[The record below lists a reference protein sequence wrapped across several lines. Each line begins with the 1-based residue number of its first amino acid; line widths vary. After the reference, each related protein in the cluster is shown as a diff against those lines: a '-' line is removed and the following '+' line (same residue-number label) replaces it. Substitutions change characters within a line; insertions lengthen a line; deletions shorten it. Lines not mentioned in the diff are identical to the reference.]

1 MTGAIGNLMNV
12 VVPLV
17 ACLATCGVDAA
28 VLRASSLQHSLRHE
42 SAATN
47 TTMHER
53 ELSLVQVGKPI
64 RINRGGVEGV
74 SPDKVNKNDA
84 VSKSGCGHT
93 VKVHSESAKH
103 ERCPDDCPFYAQD
116 RTDDDFCTFACV
128 VASQCVKMNPATQI
142 GDAELGVCRSCVVA
156 GCSVC
161 DTSVTI
167 DSCKECQMGYYLKED
182 GQCYFKYGGKWV
194 DVVKGILAAI
204 VVLLVLW
211 LIEWGFRGTSNEI
224 GLNHGMKQ
232 RENTKLKMKKDASG
246 ERQQFPITTNLMRE
260 QVAGPGTTL
269 HFNFQL
275 FLMIWA
281 VFVASV
287 WMFFA
292 KFVNSKL
299 WILGTRSFGTPRAN
313 CILVFWG
320 YETQQSLMWTKVAFL
335 WIVYIGSILMCTAY
349 GIYQLRSFQAVDFQ
363 NKTMKD
369 FVAMVVGLPAV
380 QGTKDVEEDLKKIIE
395 GFSGVQVVGVS
406 VAWDFK
412 ENEEAVQEA
421 VKDDIEEAELRYR
434 KSSGQIA
441 CTDAPELNIVSKFN
455 YKLEQAIFGLAPEER
470 AEDAED
476 SLEAPGSHPIDEILS
491 SMYTSPRAFVVFQT
505 QEDRDEAV
513 EKNGDGFDY
522 EGATG
527 IKLDCFE
534 AEPDTVQWQNFGQ
547 STVVEKA
554 MRLAVGFGCIIL
566 ACLFWAAV
574 FYSPYAYYVLTFNY
588 ENGRQPGFIV
598 GFAFSMIVVIGN
610 AIMYEVCAQIS
621 DRVGFRFKDEREA
634 CYMVL
639 YTVACMF
646 NVGLDFVTTYCT
658 AEKVMEG
665 LGFRTYFGVPLQ
677 EVTEFTAKFETY
689 GMQRSLAENTYGYA
703 FPSTFLIPFLIEPF
717 PTIIAPL
724 LLGRLIVRT
733 HPEVQGNDAAEW
745 VAMCPMEMGRYADL
759 LLNTILGIL
768 IFYFPGGYT
777 WRLFLAMAAS
787 HMYIYSFD
795 HFKVLRAIPACT
807 FASYDIEFAAQAIFA
822 PIIGIIAACLVMKS
836 NCEPGMHCVTGP
848 PLIGICTLGWLV
860 HTVTHLAVLTYVI
873 PMFGK
878 EEPEEDVAKDE
889 TFTTLS
895 SRMPCSWFTANP
907 VHCLR
912 SKHKY
917 KHSPPCSFFVLG
929 KEQYMKT
936 NEKIGCHF
944 EESSK

>member
-42 SAATN
+42 SDAAN

-64 RINRGGVEGV
+64 RINRGGSGT
-74 SPDKVNKNDA
+74 SPDKVSKTDA
-84 VSKSGCGHT
+84 VSKAGCGHT

-116 RTDDDFCTFACV
+116 RTDSDFCTFACV
-128 VASQCVKMNPATQI
+128 EAPQCVKMNPATQI
-142 GDAELGVCRSCVVA
+142 GDEELGVCRSCVVD

-161 DTSVTI
+161 DTSVTH
-167 DSCKECQMGYYLKED
+167 DACSECQIGYYLKED
-182 GQCYFKYGGKWV
+182 GLCYFKYGGKWV
-194 DVVKGILAAI
+194 DVVKGIIAAI
-204 VVLLVLW
+204 VALLVLW

-224 GLNHGMKQ
+224 GLNHGLKQ

-246 ERQQFPITTNLMRE
+246 ERQQFPITTNLLRE

-281 VFVASV
+281 VFVALV

-292 KFVNSKL
+292 HFVNGKL
-299 WILGTRSFGTPRAN
+299 WILGTRSFGTPRSN

-335 WIVYIGSILMCTAY
+335 WIVYLGSFLMCTAY
-349 GIYQLRSFQAVDFQ
+349 GIYQLRTFQSVDFQ
-363 NKTMKD
+363 HKTMKD

-380 QGTKDVEEDLKKIIE
+380 QGTKDVEEDLKKTIE

-412 ENEEAVQEA
+412 EHEEAVQEA
-421 VKDDIEEAELRYR
+421 VKEDIEEAELRYR
-434 KSSGQIA
+434 KSCGQMA

-455 YKLEQAIFGLAPEER
+455 YKLEQAIFGLAPEEK
-470 AEDAED
+470 AEDVEE
-476 SLEAPGSHPIDEILS
+476 SPEAPGSHPIDEILLS
-491 SMYTSPRAFVVFQT
+491 LHTSPRAFVVFQT
-505 QEDRDEAV
+505 QEARDEAV
-513 EKNGDGFDY
+513 EKVGDGFDY

-527 IKLDCFE
+527 IKLECFE
-534 AEPDTVQWQNFGQ
+534 AEPDTVQWQNFGH
-547 STVVEKA
+547 STVAEKA
-554 MRLAVGFGCIIL
+554 MRLVVGFGVIFL
-566 ACLFWAAV
+566 ACFFWAVV
-574 FYSPYAYYVLTFNY
+574 FYSPYAYYVMTFNY

-598 GFAFSMIVVIGN
+598 GFAFSMIVVVGN

-639 YTVACMF
+639 YTIACMF
-646 NVGLDFVTTYCT
+646 NVGLDFVTTYFT
-658 AEKVMEG
+658 AEKIMEG

-703 FPSTFLIPFLIEPF
+703 FPSTYLIPFLIEPF

-724 LLGRLIVRT
+724 LLGRLLVRT
-733 HPEVQGNDAAEW
+733 HPEVQGKAAAEW

-759 LLNTILGIL
+759 LLNAILGIL

-777 WRLFLAMAAS
+777 WRLFLAMAAC
-787 HMYIYSFD
+787 HMWIYSFD
-795 HFKVLRAIPACT
+795 HFRVLRAIPACT
-807 FASYDIEFAAQAIFA
+807 FASYDIEFAAQAILA
-822 PIIGIIAACLVMKS
+822 PIIGIIAACLVFKS
-836 NCEPGMHCVTGP
+836 NCEPGMHCLTGP
-848 PLIGICTLGWLV
+848 PLVGICTLGWLV
-860 HTVTHLAVLTYVI
+860 HTVIHLAVLNYVI

-878 EEPEEDVAKDE
+878 AQPEEDPAKDE

-917 KHSPPCSFFVLG
+917 KHSPPCSFFVVG